1 MADVDHASLLLE
13 SGSCPGA
20 PIDRATACLYPE
32 IHAGGFCHEDQR
44 AMFYLRVN
52 AILRPE
58 HRVLDFGAGRGRYA
72 ELDRGT
78 LVDRL
83 ATLRGRCRELVGFD
97 VDPVVFENPML
108 DRAFCAP
115 VGAPLPSS
123 DGEFDMIV
131 SWAVLEHIE
140 SPEFYARELDR
151 ILRPGGWFCAW
162 TPNKWGLPAIAARSV
177 PNSLHPRLLR
187 WLGSDRTERDQFPT
201 FYRMNTL
208 RQLRKLFPGF
218 RHYSF
223 FHNGPPGY
231 HGGRLWLARIIG
243 VYNHLMP
250 KHSKQHLHVFLR
262 KDEHSPR

>member
-1 MADVDHASLLLE
+1 MADVDHASLLLDCG
-13 SGSCPGA
+13 SGPGI
-20 PIDRATACLYPE
+20 PIDPATARLYPE
-32 IHAGGFCHEDQR
+32 IYAGGFCHEDER
-44 AMFYLRVN
+44 VIFYLRVN
-52 AILRPE
+52 AILRPNS
-58 HRVLDFGAGRGRYA
+58 RVLDFGAGRGRYA

-115 VGAPLPSS
+115 VGAPLPFS

-162 TPNKWGLPAIAARSV
+162 TPNKWGLVGIAARTV
-177 PNSLHPRLLR
+177 PNSLHPLVLR

-201 FYRMNTL
+201 FYRMNTRPKL
-208 RQLRKLFPGF
+208 RTLFPGY
-218 RHYSF
+218 RDYSY

-231 HGGRLWLARIIG
+231 HGGRLWLARLIAL
-243 VYNHLMP
+243 YNRLVP
-250 KHSKQHLHVFLR
+250 AQGKQHLHVFLQ